1 MSIATAFKLNHN
13 NGLAI
18 NRYPLT
24 VTPDISVEEAL
35 ARMTQTHSSCLLV
48 LANHQPNSPVVGI
61 FTERDTVQ
69 LIASGVDWRTLSLAS
84 VMTTSVM
91 TITETEAQDIVTVI
105 NRLRQYKIRHLPVV
119 GERGNLIGVITP
131 QTIRDVLQP
140 VDLLNHKKV
149 SDVMSTPVIH
159 AMGTTSILE
168 LAQLMNARRVSCVV
182 IVEETEFPV
191 SQQNSVRA
199 GFAETLPSIAQPNF
213 LNLSLHAQNLLRPI
227 GIVTERDIVQF
238 GNLGLDLANTPIT
251 TVMSTPLLL
260 IQPTD
265 SIWSAH
271 QLMQQHRVRRLVV
284 SGEAGELA
292 GLITQTQIL
301 NTINPIDI
309 YQTVDTLEHLLDQQT
324 YQLRQLNQQL
334 RQEISKR
341 ELLQAKFQSSEA
353 KIRAVFEAMTDIV
366 LVINTHDHQIQEIEV
381 IPTSSSCLYENTTF
395 IDQII
400 QRLLGDPTQTDS
412 VWVET
417 IQQAIA
423 TQQTLTLDY
432 CLWLQ
437 GREVWFSASISPIA
451 EHSVVWVARDISDRK
466 GMEAEL
472 RESEDCFRKAFNYAA
487 SGMALVAL
495 DGYFL
500 KANRYLCEMVGYSE
514 AELLAKNCP
523 EITHPSDLEAEREY
537 SRKLLNG
544 EIRYYH
550 LEKRY
555 IHKQGHSIWILL
567 SVSLVRDSQGN
578 PLYSLAQMQDIT
590 ERKQIEEALQGNQR
604 LLRAITQ
611 ANPSILYIYDR
622 INKQI
627 LYFNRKIQNLLG
639 YTPED
644 VIQMEDDVLATLMHP
659 DDLPGIL
666 HHFQHLETAQAD
678 QVFDLEY
685 RIKHKNGEWRW
696 LSSRETVFT
705 WNQEGKPEQILGTAT
720 DISDRKRAE
729 AALRESEE
737 RWQLALQGNQDGIW
751 DWNITTG
758 KVLFSDRYREILDY
772 DDDQFELDFPEWQS
786 RLHPDDVALVNHSL
800 QDYLAQKI
808 PHYAIEYRLRCQD
821 GTYKWLHSRAQA
833 LWDDAGHP
841 VRMVGSTRDITER
854 KQAEEELRY
863 QKELLQKIFDH
874 IPVMVCFYDATAHIR
889 LVNREV
895 ERVLGWDKAEL
906 DTIDLLTKCYPNPK
920 DRQQVLNFMFNASGK
935 WQDFSLRT
943 KNGQILETSWANIR
957 LSDGTSIG
965 IGQDITERKRAE
977 IKLRKSEERWQLALS
992 GNNDGIWDH
1001 NLITNEHFLSPR
1013 CLEILGYD
1021 YEDINDFDK
1030 WMSYIHPEHISLV
1043 EDTFQR
1049 HLNRETPDYS
1059 LEYQMRCQDGI
1070 YKWVLVRGQA
1080 HWDELGNPVRA
1091 VGSITDI
1098 TERKQ
1103 AEEREREKTRE
1114 LQLTLNELKRTQTQL
1129 IQAEKMSSLGQMVA
1143 GIAHEINNPTSFI
1156 YGNIEP
1162 ATEYAQN
1169 LLHVVQLYRQQY
1181 PESVSAIAEQ
1191 LDSIDLDFIAY
1202 DFPKLLASMQEGA
1215 KRITKIVQSLR
1226 NFSRLDEAEYK
1237 RVDIHEGIDNTLLL
1251 LQHRLKQQSSRPQIH
1266 LIKEYCQL
1274 PKIKCYPGQLNQV
1287 FMNILSNAID
1297 ALEEKLETDL
1307 DFEPKIWIR
1316 TAVIPGEEGSKDSE
1330 SQGDS
1335 KVVIYMGN
1343 NGAEIP
1349 TEVYQSIFDPFFT
1362 TKPVGKGTGLG
1373 LSISYQI
1380 VVERHGGELRCDST
1394 PGQGTEFAIELPS

>member
-24 VTPDISVEEAL
+24 ATPDISVDEAL

-48 LANHQPNSPVVGI
+48 LANHQPNNPVVGI

-91 TITETEAQDIVTVI
+91 TITETEAQNIVTVI

-119 GERGNLIGVITP
+119 GETGNLIGVITP
-131 QTIRDVLQP
+131 QTIRHVLQP

-149 SDVMSTPVIH
+149 SEVMATRVIH
-159 AMGTTSILE
+159 AMDISILE
-168 LAQLMNARRVSCVV
+168 LAQVMNAQRVSCVV

-199 GFAETLPSIAQPNF
+199 GFAETLPSIAQPNS
-213 LNLSLHAQNLLRPI
+213 LNPPLHNQNLLRPV

-238 GNLGLDLANTPIT
+238 GNLGLDLGNIPVS

-265 SIWSAH
+265 SIWTAH
-271 QLMQQHRVRRLVV
+271 QLMEQHRVRRLVV
-284 SGEAGELA
+284 SSEAGELV

-381 IPTSSSCLYENTTF
+381 IPTSSSCLYEDGTF

-400 QRLLGDPTQTDS
+400 QRLLGDPTETDS

-437 GREVWFSASISPIA
+437 GQEVWFSASISPIA

-466 GMEAEL
+466 RMEAEL

-523 EITHPSDLEAEREY
+523 EITHPSDLEAERDY
-537 SRKLLNG
+537 TRQLLNG

-567 SVSLVRDSQGN
+567 SVSLVRDSRGN

-590 ERKQIEEALQGNQR
+590 ERKRIEEALQGNQR

-720 DISDRKRAE
+720 DISDRK
-729 AALRESEE
+729 
-737 RWQLALQGNQDGIW
+737 
-751 DWNITTG
+751 
-758 KVLFSDRYREILDY
+758 
-772 DDDQFELDFPEWQS
+772 
-786 RLHPDDVALVNHSL
+786 
-800 QDYLAQKI
+800 
-808 PHYAIEYRLRCQD
+808 
-821 GTYKWLHSRAQA
+821 
-833 LWDDAGHP
+833 
-841 VRMVGSTRDITER
+841 
-854 KQAEEELRY
+854 QAEDQLRY
-863 QKELLQKIFDH
+863 QKELLQTIFDH
-874 IPVMVCFYDATAHIR
+874 IPVMICFYDATGHIR

-895 ERVLGWDKAEL
+895 ERVLGWSKAEL
-906 DTIDLLTKCYPNPK
+906 DTIDLLTQCYPNPTE
-920 DRQQVLNFMFNASGK
+920 RHQVLDFMFNASGK

-943 KNGQILETSWANIR
+943 KNSQILETSWANIR

-965 IGQDITERKRAE
+965 IGQDITDRKRAE
-977 IKLRKSEERWQLALS
+977 IKLRKSEERWQLALK
-992 GNNDGIWDH
+992 GNNDGIWDY

-1021 YEDINDFDK
+1021 YENINTFDK
-1030 WMSYIHPEHISLV
+1030 WMSYIHPDHVPLV
-1043 EDTFQR
+1043 QDTFQR

-1059 LEYQMRCQDGI
+1059 LEYQMRCQDGS

-1103 AEEREREKTRE
+1103 AEEREREKTQE

-1162 ATEYAQN
+1162 ATEYAQT
-1169 LLHVVQLYRQQY
+1169 LLHLVQLYRQQY
-1181 PESVSAIAEQ
+1181 PEPMSAIAAE

-1237 RVDIHEGIDNTLLL
+1237 RVDIHEGIDNTLML

-1266 LIKEYCQL
+1266 LIKEYRQL
-1274 PKIKCYPGQLNQV
+1274 PKVKCYPGQLNQV

-1307 DFEPKIWIR
+1307 DFEPKIWVR
-1316 TAVIPGEEGSKDSE
+1316 TAVISGEEGSKDSE
-1330 SQGDS
+1330 SQGGS
-1335 KVVIYMGN
+1335 KVVIYIGN

-1349 TEVYQSIFDPFFT
+1349 TEVDQRIFDPFFT

-1380 VVERHGGELRCDST
+1380 VVERHGGELRCDSI

>member
-18 NRYPLT
+18 NRYPPT
-24 VTPDISVEEAL
+24 ATPDISVEKAL

-91 TITETEAQDIVTVI
+91 KITETEAQDIVSVI

-119 GERGNLIGVITP
+119 GETGNLIGVITP
-131 QTIRDVLQP
+131 QTIRHVLQP

-149 SDVMSTPVIH
+149 SEVMATRVIH

-168 LAQLMNARRVSCVV
+168 LAQVMNAQRVSCVV
-182 IVEETEFPV
+182 IVEEAEFPV
-191 SQQNSVRA
+191 STQNSVRA
-199 GFAETLPSIAQPNF
+199 GFDETLPSIAPPNS
-213 LNLSLHAQNLLRPI
+213 LNPPLQTQNLLRPV

-238 GNLGLDLANTPIT
+238 GNLGLDLANTPVT
-251 TVMSTPLLL
+251 PVMSTPLLL

-284 SGEAGELA
+284 SDETGELA

-309 YQTVDTLEHLLDQQT
+309 YQTVDTLENLLDQQT

-381 IPTSSSCLYENTTF
+381 IPTSSSCLYEDGTF

-400 QRLLGDPTQTDS
+400 QRLLGDPTETDS

-466 GMEAEL
+466 LMEAEL

-523 EITHPSDLEAEREY
+523 EITHPSDLEAERDY
-537 SRKLLNG
+537 TRQLLNG

-555 IHKQGHSIWILL
+555 IHKQGHSIWIIL
-567 SVSLVRDSQGN
+567 SVSMVRDSQGN
-578 PLYSLAQMQDIT
+578 PLYALAQMQDIS

-720 DISDRKRAE
+720 DISDRKQAE

-758 KVLFSDRYREILDY
+758 KALISDRYREILEY
-772 DDDQFELDFPEWQS
+772 DDDQFELDFQGWQNH
-786 RLHPDDVALVNHSL
+786 LHTDDIPLVNQSL

-854 KQAEEELRY
+854 KQAEDQLRY
-863 QKELLQKIFDH
+863 QKELLQTIFDH
-874 IPVMVCFYDATAHIR
+874 IPVMICFYDATGHIR

-895 ERVLGWDKAEL
+895 ERVLGWSKTEL
-906 DTIDLLTKCYPNPK
+906 DQIDLLSECYPNPT
-920 DRQQVLNFMFNASGK
+920 DRQKVWEFMIKASGK

-943 KNGQILETSWANIR
+943 KNSQILETSWANIR
-957 LSDGTSIG
+957 LSDNTRIG
-965 IGQDITERKRAE
+965 IGQDITDRKRAE

-992 GNNDGIWDH
+992 GNNDGIWDY

-1021 YEDINDFDK
+1021 YENINTFDK
-1030 WMSYIHPEHISLV
+1030 WMSYIHPAHVSLV
-1043 EDTFQR
+1043 QDTFER

-1059 LEYQMRCQDGI
+1059 LEYQMRCQDGS

-1103 AEEREREKTRE
+1103 AEEREREKTQE

-1162 ATEYAQN
+1162 ATEYAQT
-1169 LLHVVQLYRQQY
+1169 LLHLVQLYRQHY
-1181 PESVSAIAEQ
+1181 PEPVSAIAEE
-1191 LDSIDLDFIAY
+1191 LDTIDVDFIAY
-1202 DFPKLLASMQEGA
+1202 DFPKLLASMEEGA
-1215 KRITKIVQSLR
+1215 NRIIKIVQSLR
-1226 NFSRLDEAEYK
+1226 NFSRLDEAECK
-1237 RVDIHEGIDNTLLL
+1237 QVNIQDGIDNTLLL
-1251 LQHRLKQQSSRPQIH
+1251 LQHRLKEQSHRPQIQV
-1266 LIKEYCQL
+1266 IKDYCQL

-1307 DFEPKIWIR
+1307 DFEPKIWVR
-1316 TAVIPGEEGSKDSE
+1316 TAVISGEEGSKDSE
-1330 SQGDS
+1330 SQGGS
-1335 KVVIYMGN
+1335 KVVIYIVN

-1349 TEVYQSIFDPFFT
+1349 TEVDQRIFDPFFT

-1380 VVERHGGELRCDST
+1380 VVERHGGELRCDSI

>member
-24 VTPDISVEEAL
+24 ATPDISVEEAL

-91 TITETEAQDIVTVI
+91 TITKTEAQDIVTVI

-159 AMGTTSILE
+159 AMETTSILE
-168 LAQLMNARRVSCVV
+168 LAQVMNAQRVSCVV

-191 SQQNSVRA
+191 FQQNSVKA

-213 LNLSLHAQNLLRPI
+213 LNPPLPTQNLLRPI
-227 GIVTERDIVQF
+227 GIITERDIVQF
-238 GNLGLDLANTPIT
+238 GNLGLDLANTSVT
-251 TVMSTPLLL
+251 TVISTPLLL
-260 IQPTD
+260 IQPTE

-334 RQEISKR
+334 QQEISKR

-366 LVINTHDHQIQEIEV
+366 LVINTQDHQMQEIEV
-381 IPTSSSCLYENTTF
+381 IPTSSSCLYEDTTF
-395 IDQII
+395 IDQTI

-437 GREVWFSASISPIA
+437 GRKVWFSASISPIA
-451 EHSVVWVARDISDRK
+451 EQSVVWVARDISDRQR
-466 GMEAEL
+466 MEAEL

-495 DGYFL
+495 DGHFR
-500 KANRYLCEMVGYSE
+500 KVNRYLCEMVGYSE
-514 AELLAKNCP
+514 AELLAQNCP
-523 EITHPSDLEAEREY
+523 GITHPNDLEAERD
-537 SRKLLNG
+537 STRQLLNG

-578 PLYSLAQMQDIT
+578 PLYALAQMQDIT

-644 VIQMEDDVLATLMHP
+644 VIQMEDDALVTLMHP

-666 HHFQHLETAQAD
+666 QHFQHLETAQAD

-720 DISDRKRAE
+720 DISDRKQAE
-729 AALRESEE
+729 AALRESEQ

-758 KVLFSDRYREILDY
+758 KALISDRYREILEY
-772 DDDQFELDFPEWQS
+772 DDDQIELDFQGWQNH
-786 RLHPDDVALVNHSL
+786 LHPDDIALVNQSL
-800 QDYLAQKI
+800 EDYLRQKI

-854 KQAEEELRY
+854 KQAEDQLRY

-874 IPVMVCFYDATAHIR
+874 IPVMICFYDATGHIR

-906 DTIDLLTKCYPNPK
+906 DTIDLLTECYPNPT
-920 DRQQVLNFMFNASGK
+920 DRQKVLDFMFKASGK
-935 WQDFSLRT
+935 WRDFSLRT

-965 IGQDITERKRAE
+965 IGQDITDRKRAE
-977 IKLRKSEERWQLALS
+977 IKLRKSEERWQLALK

-1001 NLITNEHFLSPR
+1001 NLISNEHFLSPR

-1021 YEDINDFDK
+1021 YEDINTFDK
-1030 WMSYIHPEHISLV
+1030 WMSYIHPQHIYLV
-1043 EDTFQR
+1043 QDTFER
-1049 HLNRETPDYS
+1049 HINRETPDYS
-1059 LEYQMRCQDGI
+1059 LEYQMRCQDGS

-1114 LQLTLNELKRTQTQL
+1114 LEFTLNELKRTQTQL

-1156 YGNIEP
+1156 YGNIQP
-1162 ATEYAQN
+1162 ATEYAQT

-1181 PESVSAIAEQ
+1181 PEPVSAIVEE

-1274 PKIKCYPGQLNQV
+1274 PKVKCYPGQLNQV

-1330 SQGDS
+1330 SQGGS

-1349 TEVYQSIFDPFFT
+1349 TEVSQRIFDPFFT

-1394 PGQGTEFAIELPS
+1394 PGQGMEFAIELPS

>member
-24 VTPDISVEEAL
+24 ATPDISVDEAL

-61 FTERDTVQ
+61 LTERDTVQ

-84 VMTTSVM
+84 VMTISVM

-119 GERGNLIGVITP
+119 GETGNLIGLITP

-159 AMGTTSILE
+159 AMETTSILE
-168 LAQLMNARRVSCVV
+168 LAQLMNAQRVSCVV
-182 IVEETEFPV
+182 IVKEAEFPV
-191 SQQNSVRA
+191 SQQNSVKA

-213 LNLSLHAQNLLRPI
+213 LNPPLHTQSLLRPI

-238 GNLGLDLANTPIT
+238 GNLGLDLANTPVT

-260 IQPTD
+260 IQATD

-366 LVINTHDHQIQEIEV
+366 LVINTHDHQIQEVEV
-381 IPTSSSCLYENTTF
+381 IPTSSNCLYEDTTF

-400 QRLLGDPTQTDS
+400 QRLLADPTQTDS

-437 GREVWFSASISPIA
+437 GREFWFSASISPIA
-451 EHSVVWVARDISDRK
+451 KHSVVWVARDISDRK
-466 GMEAEL
+466 RMEAEL

-495 DGYFL
+495 DGHFL

-514 AELLAKNCP
+514 SELLAKNCP
-523 EITHPSDLEAEREY
+523 EITHPNDLEAERD
-537 SRKLLNG
+537 STRQLLNG

-567 SVSLVRDSQGN
+567 SVSLVRDSRGN
-578 PLYSLAQMQDIT
+578 PLYALAQMQDIT
-590 ERKQIEEALQGNQR
+590 EQKRIEEALQGNQR

-644 VIQMEDDVLATLMHP
+644 VIQMEDDVLVTLMHP

-666 HHFQHLETAQAD
+666 HHFQHLETAQTD

-758 KVLFSDRYREILDY
+758 EALISDRYREILEY
-772 DDDQFELDFPEWQS
+772 DNDQFKLDFQGWQNH
-786 RLHPDDVALVNHSL
+786 LHPDDITLVNQSL
-800 QDYLAQKI
+800 QDYLRQKI
-808 PHYAIEYRLRCQD
+808 PHYAIEYRLRCKD

-854 KQAEEELRY
+854 KQAEEQLRY

-874 IPVMVCFYDATAHIR
+874 IPVMICFYDATGHIR

-906 DTIDLLTKCYPNPK
+906 DTIDLLTECYPNPT
-920 DRQQVLNFMFNASGK
+920 DRQKVLDFMFKASGK

-965 IGQDITERKRAE
+965 IGQDITDRKQAE

-1021 YEDINDFDK
+1021 YEDINTFDK

-1043 EDTFQR
+1043 QDTFER
-1049 HLNRETPDYS
+1049 HINRETSDYS
-1059 LEYQMRCQDGI
+1059 LEYQMRCQDGS

-1080 HWDELGNPVRA
+1080 HWDELGTPVRA

-1103 AEEREREKTRE
+1103 AEEREREKTQE

-1162 ATEYAQN
+1162 ATEYAQT
-1169 LLHVVQLYRQQY
+1169 LLHVVHLYRQQY
-1181 PESVSAIAEQ
+1181 PEPVSAIAEQ

-1251 LQHRLKQQSSRPQIH
+1251 LQHRLKPQASRPQIY

-1274 PKIKCYPGQLNQV
+1274 PKVKCYPGQLNQV

-1307 DFEPKIWIR
+1307 EFEPKIWIR
-1316 TAVIPGEEGSKDSE
+1316 TAVIPREEGSKDSE
-1330 SQGDS
+1330 GQGGS

-1349 TEVYQSIFDPFFT
+1349 TEVYQRIFDPFFT

>member
-48 LANHQPNSPVVGI
+48 LANHQPNSRVVGI
-61 FTERDTVQ
+61 FTERDTVG

-84 VMTTSVM
+84 VMTTSVI

-149 SDVMSTPVIH
+149 SDVMSTAVIH

-168 LAQLMNARRVSCVV
+168 LAQVMNAQRVSCVV
-182 IVEETEFPV
+182 IVEEAEFPV
-191 SQQNSVRA
+191 STQNSVRA

-213 LNLSLHAQNLLRPI
+213 LNPPLHTQNLRRPI

-238 GNLGLDLANTPIT
+238 GNLGLNLANTPVT

-265 SIWSAH
+265 SIWTAH

-292 GLITQTQIL
+292 GLITQTQLL

-334 RQEISKR
+334 QQEISKR

-366 LVINTHDHQIQEIEV
+366 LVINTQDHQMQEIEV
-381 IPTSSSCLYENTTF
+381 IPTSSNFLSEDTTF

-400 QRLLGDPTQTDS
+400 QRLLGDPPETDS

-437 GREVWFSASISPIA
+437 GQEVWFSASISPIA
-451 EHSVVWVARDISDRK
+451 EQSVVWVARDISDRK
-466 GMEAEL
+466 QMEASL

-500 KANRYLCEMVGYSE
+500 KVNRYLCEILGYSE
-514 AELLAKNCP
+514 AELLAKTCP
-523 EITHPSDLEAEREY
+523 EITHPNDLEAERD
-537 SRKLLNG
+537 SARQLLNG

-578 PLYSLAQMQDIT
+578 PLYGLAQMQDIT

-644 VIQMEDDVLATLMHP
+644 VIQMDDNVLVTLMHP

-666 HHFQHLETAQAD
+666 YHFQNLETAQAD

-720 DISDRKRAE
+720 DISDHKQAE

-758 KVLFSDRYREILDY
+758 EALISDRYCEILEY
-772 DDDQFELDFPEWQS
+772 DNDQFKLDFQGWQKH
-786 RLHPDDVALVNHSL
+786 LHPDDIALVNQSL
-800 QDYLAQKI
+800 QDYLRQKI

-854 KQAEEELRY
+854 KQAEDQLRY
-863 QKELLQKIFDH
+863 QKELLQTIFDH
-874 IPVMVCFYDATAHIR
+874 IPVMICFYDATGHIR

-895 ERVLGWDKAEL
+895 ERVLGWSKAEL
-906 DTIDLLTKCYPNPK
+906 DRIDLLTECYPNPT
-920 DRQQVLNFMFNASGK
+920 DRQKVLDFMFKAFGK
-935 WQDFSLRT
+935 WRDFSLRT

-965 IGQDITERKRAE
+965 IGQDITDRKRAE

-992 GNNDGIWDH
+992 GNNDGIWDY
-1001 NLITNEHFLSPR
+1001 NLISNEHFLSPR

-1021 YEDINDFDK
+1021 YEDINTFDK
-1030 WMSYIHPEHISLV
+1030 WMSYIHPQHIYLV
-1043 EDTFQR
+1043 QDTFER
-1049 HLNRETPDYS
+1049 HINRETPDYS
-1059 LEYQMRCQDGI
+1059 LEYQMRCQDGS

-1080 HWDELGNPVRA
+1080 HWDELGTPVRA

-1103 AEEREREKTRE
+1103 AEEREREKTLE
-1114 LQLTLNELKRTQTQL
+1114 LEFTLNELKRTQTQL

-1162 ATEYAQN
+1162 ATEYAQT

-1181 PESVSAIAEQ
+1181 PEPMSAIAEQ

-1274 PKIKCYPGQLNQV
+1274 PKVKCYPGQLNQV

-1297 ALEEKLETDL
+1297 ALEEKLEVDL
-1307 DFEPKIWIR
+1307 DFEPQIWVR
-1316 TAVIPGEEGSKDSE
+1316 TAVIPGEERAEDGD
-1330 SQGDS
+1330 SQGGA

-1343 NGAEIP
+1343 NGVEIP
-1349 TEVYQSIFDPFFT
+1349 TEGSQRIFDPFFT

-1394 PGQGTEFAIELPS
+1394 PGQGTEFAIKLPS

>member
-24 VTPDISVEEAL
+24 ATPDISVEEAL

-149 SDVMSTPVIH
+149 SDVMATRVIH
-159 AMGTTSILE
+159 AMETTSILE
-168 LAQLMNARRVSCVV
+168 LAQVMNAQRVSCVV

-191 SQQNSVRA
+191 SPQNSVKA
-199 GFAETLPSIAQPNF
+199 GFAETLPSIAQSNF
-213 LNLSLHAQNLLRPI
+213 LNPSLHTQNLLRPI

-238 GNLGLDLANTPIT
+238 GNLGLDLANTPVT

-284 SGEAGELA
+284 SSEAGELA

-324 YQLRQLNQQL
+324 SQLRQLNQQL

-366 LVINTHDHQIQEIEV
+366 LVIDTHDHQIQEIEV
-381 IPTSSSCLYENTTF
+381 IPTASSCLYDDTTF
-395 IDQII
+395 MDQTI
-400 QRLLGDPTQTDS
+400 QRLLGDPSQTDS

-451 EHSVVWVARDISDRK
+451 EHSVVWVARDISDRQR
-466 GMEAEL
+466 MEAEL

-495 DGYFL
+495 DGHFL
-500 KANRYLCEMVGYSE
+500 KVNRYLCDILGYSE
-514 AELLAKNCP
+514 AELLAKTCA
-523 EITHPSDLEAEREY
+523 EITHPNDLEAERDY
-537 SRKLLNG
+537 TRQLLNG
-544 EIRYYH
+544 DIRYYH

-555 IHKQGHSIWILL
+555 SHKQGHSIWILL

-622 INKQI
+622 IHKQI

-644 VIQMEDDVLATLMHP
+644 VIQMEDDLLVTLMHP
-659 DDLPGIL
+659 DDLPRIL

-720 DISDRKRAE
+720 DISDRKQAE

-758 KVLFSDRYREILDY
+758 QALISDRYREILDY
-772 DDDQFELDFPEWQS
+772 DDDQFELDFQGWQN
-786 RLHPDDVALVNHSL
+786 RLHPDDLSLVNQSL

-808 PHYAIEYRLRCQD
+808 PHYAIEYRFRCQD
-821 GTYKWLHSRAQA
+821 GTYKWLQSRAQA
-833 LWDDAGHP
+833 LWDDAGYP
-841 VRMVGSTRDITER
+841 VRLVGSTRDITER
-854 KQAEEELRY
+854 KQAEEQLRY

-874 IPVMVCFYDATAHIR
+874 IPVMICFYDATGHIR

-906 DTIDLLTKCYPNPK
+906 DTIDLLTECYPNPT
-920 DRQQVLNFMFNASGK
+920 DRQKVLDFMFKASGK

-977 IKLRKSEERWQLALS
+977 IKLRKSEERWQLALK
-992 GNNDGIWDH
+992 GNNDGIWDY
-1001 NLITNEHFLSPR
+1001 NLITHEHFLSPR

-1021 YEDINDFDK
+1021 YETINTFDK
-1030 WMSYIHPEHISLV
+1030 WMSYIHSDHVSLV
-1043 EDTFQR
+1043 QDTFER

-1059 LEYQMRCQDGI
+1059 LEYQMRCQDGS

-1103 AEEREREKTRE
+1103 AEERERQKTRE
-1114 LQLTLNELKRTQTQL
+1114 LEFTLNQLKRTQTQL

-1162 ATEYAQN
+1162 ATEYAQT
-1169 LLHVVQLYRQQY
+1169 LLHLVQLYRQHY
-1181 PESVSAIAEQ
+1181 PEPVSAIAEE
-1191 LDSIDLDFIAY
+1191 LDSIDLDFISY
-1202 DFPKLLASMQEGA
+1202 DFPKLLTSMREGA

-1237 RVDIHEGIDNTLLL
+1237 RVDIHQGIDNTLLL

-1266 LIKEYCQL
+1266 LIKDYCQL
-1274 PKIKCYPGQLNQV
+1274 PKVKCYPGQLNQV

-1297 ALEEKLETDL
+1297 ALEDKLESDL
-1307 DFEPKIWIR
+1307 NFEPKIWIR

-1330 SQGDS
+1330 NQGGA

-1349 TEVYQSIFDPFFT
+1349 TEVYQRIFDPFFT

-1394 PGQGTEFAIELPS
+1394 PGKGTEFAIELPS